1 MEREVVEEFKT
12 ALQKTQGF
20 RDSLALVEQGQLN
33 PILNCWLVRSGY
45 LWMMSHGYCMTAVK
59 IIAQRRWQRRWHST
73 AYILMEHNDEEI
85 LDAAEQ
91 RGLDVRQWN
100 AATLAKV
107 LVFYPAAKW
116 LSARVNIEEKIL
128 AEPQNHE
135 CWRLIWRNRFNGD
148 MLAALAAANYSEL
161 LAHVLCGCRALWSVK
176 KVAARVEK
184 AQLLANNGALLRLLL
199 RHKYMRAQK
208 IKILRQHGFSQSDFV
223 SIGIQIN

>member
-33 PILNCWLVRSGY
+33 PILNRWLVCSGY
-45 LWMMSHGYCMTAVK
+45 QWMMSHSYSMTAVE
-59 IIAQRRWQRRWHST
+59 IIAQRRWHGAAHT
-73 AYILMEHNDEEI
+73 LMEYNDEEI

-91 RGLDVRQWN
+91 RELDVRQWN

-135 CWRLIWRNRFNGD
+135 CWRRIWRNRFNGD

-161 LAHVLCGCRALWSVK
+161 LAHVLCGCGALWSVK

-223 SIGIQIN
+223 SIGLPVAAEV